1 MYLDLHVNYPLIL
14 SDFKQT
20 WIFLTEEKKETMDDT
35 GKDVYSLLAQ
45 HVLGIIM
52 PIVRRQ
58 TE

>member
-1 MYLDLHVNYPLIL
+1 
-14 SDFKQT
+14 
-20 WIFLTEEKKETMDDT
+20 MDDT
-35 GKDVYSLLAQ
+35 SKDVYSLLAQ